1 MSGNNKQLSLI
12 DLFKV
17 GAHRGNSKSKL
28 NPRLKKYIYG
38 VENGLCLIDL
48 VETKNSIDTVEA
60 FMKKLGQRKKQVLL
74 VGTSKHLQEAVS
86 EFAKDFAGGEM
97 PYINNRWL
105 GGTLTN
111 WATIRKTLKT
121 LEKLENIVSNKSFF
135 DKLSRNEQLN
145 MQREVKKLSKFF
157 GGLKTLKNN
166 RPGAV
171 LVLDSNSNAVAIKEA
186 DVVKVPVVALS
197 NVNTKILP
205 KSIDNVIVTN
215 TNSTNTVDLILKRL
229 INSYNE
235 GFENALPVKKEVSE
249 EEKAKTKKEEVK
261 EKA

>member
-1 MSGNNKQLSLI
+1 MSGSNKQLSLI

-38 VENGLCLIDL
+38 VEGGLCLIDL
-48 VETKNSIDTVEA
+48 VETKNSMDRVES
-60 FMKKLGQRKKQVLL
+60 FIKKLGQRKKQVLL
-74 VGTSKHLQEAVS
+74 VGTSKHVQGVIS
-86 EFAKDFAGGEM
+86 EYAKSFTGGEM

-145 MQREVKKLSKFF
+145 MQREVEKLSKFF

-166 RPGAV
+166 KPGAV

-186 DVVKVPVVALS
+186 EVVKVPVIALS
-197 NVNTKILP
+197 NVNTNILP
-205 KSIDNVIVTN
+205 KNIDNVIVTN
-215 TNSTNTVDLILKRL
+215 TNSTNAVDLIIKRL

-235 GFENALPVKKEVSE
+235 GFETALPVKKTE
-249 EEKAKTKKEEVK
+249 EETSKTKKEEVK
-261 EKA
+261 EKV